1 MIGLG
6 FNINQS
12 SDLGLIKVKD
22 QTCVLNIPVP
32 ALVHSKD
39 KKSLFKSDLGPRF
52 FSLLYKNEYQL
63 SPLS

>member
-6 FNINQS
+6 FNIKQS
-12 SDLGLIKVKD
+12 SDLGPIKVKD
-22 QTCVLNIPVP
+22 QTC
-32 ALVHSKD
+32 AGACAYSKD
-39 KKSLFKSDLGPRF
+39 KSLFKSDLGPRF

>member
-12 SDLGLIKVKD
+12 SDLGPIKVKD
-22 QTCVLNIPVP
+22 RTCVLNIPVP

-52 FSLLYKNEYQL
+52 FLI
-63 SPLS
+63 